1 MEELISLYLF
11 KNRKC
16 PLPEIGT
23 LHLTESNAVAWYAD
37 KRIEAPQ
44 PGIKL
49 NDTVVNPDDFI
60 HFIAQRKN
68 INNEEASNS
77 LRQFCRHLYSM
88 DAFGETKLPNT
99 GKFYVN
105 SEGNLV
111 FKALELPAALHPQ
124 VIAERVIHPVASHD
138 MMVGDKQTTTT
149 EMAAYYTET
158 ESAKSSKW
166 WIWALAFALLGSG
179 TLAWYIYNE
188 GYSGLFG
195 NAKKME
201 TPIPASTYQMA
212 E

>member
-49 NDTVVNPDDFI
+49 NETVANPDDLI
-60 HFIAQRKN
+60 SFIAQRKKM
-68 INNEEASNS
+68 NNEDAANS
-77 LRQFCRHLYSM
+77 LRQFCRQLYSM

-99 GKFYVN
+99 GKFFVN

-111 FKALELPAALHPQ
+111 FKALELPVAFRPQ
-124 VIAERVIHPVASHD
+124 VSAERVIHPVASHE
-138 MMVGDKQTTTT
+138 MMVGDKHTTTT
-149 EMAAYYTET
+149 EMAAYYTESG
-158 ESAKSSKW
+158 SAKSSKW
-166 WIWALAFALLGSG
+166 WVWALALALIGSG

-195 NAKKME
+195 KVKKIE
-201 TPIPASTYQMA
+201 TAIPASTYQMA